1 MLFVN
6 RPIPTMNPFRS
17 AGAKRLLAL
26 LLVATCH
33 LLTANF
39 LRAQAPELGLRVT
52 KQLPATPVKNQG
64 LTGTCWSFSTTAL
77 LESECLRKNLGE
89 LDLSEMFTV
98 RNIYLE
104 KAENYVRRQ
113 GKAQFD
119 EGGLGHDV
127 LHAIRT
133 YGAMPEA
140 AYSGLKPGQRGHDH
154 SQLVKALRAYLDGI
168 IRQQP
173 MPTNWRDGFVKILDE
188 ALGTPPAT
196 FDFNGKTYTPQDFA
210 AQILQFNPDEYVGLT
225 SYTHHPFYQPFIVEI
240 PDNWAN
246 GSYLNVPLP
255 ELFAAVNSSLE
266 RGYTVMWDAD
276 VSNPGW
282 NQRRGYALEP
292 LQKGDAFH
300 PDAPEKPATPELRQ
314 QLFDS
319 QVTTDDHLMQLT
331 GTALSPAG
339 KRFFLVKNSWGESAG
354 PFRGYIHVSEPYF
367 ALNTVT
373 VILPKAGL
381 SEELRAKF
389 NVK

>member
-1 MLFVN
+1 
-6 RPIPTMNPFRS
+6 MNSIRF
-17 AGAKRLLAL
+17 GGTKRLLAL
-26 LLVATCH
+26 LIFANCQLPAANS
-33 LLTANF
+33 LL
-39 LRAQAPELGLRVT
+39 AQAPEMGLRVT
-52 KQLPATPVKNQG
+52 KQLPATAVKNQG
-64 LTGTCWSFSTTAL
+64 VTGTCWSFSTTAM
-77 LESECLRKNLGE
+77 LESECLRKNGGE

-154 SQLVKALRAYLDGI
+154 SQLVKNLRAYLDETLKQ
-168 IRQQP
+168 RP
-173 MPTNWRDGFVKILDE
+173 VPTAWREGFVSILDD

-196 FDFNGKTYTPQDFA
+196 FDFNGTTYTPKDFA
-210 AQILQFNPDEYVGLT
+210 AQILRFNPDEYVSLT

-246 GSYLNVPLP
+246 GSYLNVPLS

-266 RGYTVMWDAD
+266 KGYTVMWDAD

-292 LQKGDAFH
+292 LQKGDASN
-300 PDAPEKPATPELRQ
+300 PDAAEKPATPELRQ

-339 KRFFLVKNSWGESAG
+339 KRFYLVKNSWGEAAG
-354 PFRGYIHVSEPYF
+354 PFKGYIYVSEPYF

-381 SEELRAKF
+381 SEELKAKF
-389 NVK
+389 GVK

>member
-1 MLFVN
+1 
-6 RPIPTMNPFRS
+6 MNSFRF
-17 AGAKRLLAL
+17 AGAKRLLAF
-26 LLVATCH
+26 LVIASYQLPTATR
-33 LLTANF
+33 LQ
-39 LRAQAPELGLRVT
+39 AQAPEMGLRIT
-52 KQLPATPVKNQG
+52 KQLPATAVKNQG
-64 LTGTCWSFSTTAL
+64 ATGTCWCFSTTAM

-127 LHAIRT
+127 LHAIHT
-133 YGAMPEA
+133 YGAMPDA
-140 AYSGLKPGQRGHDH
+140 AYSGLKPDQKGHDH
-154 SQLVKALRAYLDGI
+154 SQLVKNLRAYLDETLKQ
-168 IRQQP
+168 RP
-173 MPTNWRDGFVKILDE
+173 VPTNWREGFVKIMDE
-188 ALGTPPAT
+188 ALGTPPAA
-196 FDFNGKTYTPQDFA
+196 FEFNGKTYTPKEFA
-210 AQILQFNPDEYVGLT
+210 AQILAFNPDDYVSLT
-225 SYTHHPFYQPFIVEI
+225 SYTHHPFYRPFIVEI

-246 GSYLNVPLP
+246 GSYLNVPLN
-255 ELFAAVNSSLE
+255 ELSGAVNSSLE
-266 RGYTVMWDAD
+266 KGYTVMWDAD

-292 LQKGDAFH
+292 VQKGDQSG
-300 PDAPEKPATPELRQ
+300 PDAAEKPASPDLRQ
-314 QLFDS
+314 QLFDA

-339 KRFFLVKNSWGESAG
+339 KRFYLVKNSWGENAG
-354 PFRGYIHVSEPYF
+354 PFKGYIHVSEPYF

-389 NVK
+389 GVK

>member
-1 MLFVN
+1 
-6 RPIPTMNPFRS
+6 MNPLRFS
-17 AGAKRLLAL
+17 KASRLLAL
-26 LLVATCH
+26 LLFANYP
-33 LLTANF
+33 LPTANF
-39 LRAQAPELGLRVT
+39 LHAQTPELGLRVT
-52 KQLPATPVKNQG
+52 KQLPATAVKNQG
-64 LTGTCWSFSTTAL
+64 ATGTCWSFSTTAM
-77 LESECLRKNLGE
+77 LESEGLRKNLGE

-104 KAENYVRRQ
+104 KADNYVRRQ

-127 LHAIRT
+127 LHAIQT

-140 AYSGLKPGQRGHDH
+140 AYAGLKPGQRGHDH
-154 SQLVKALRAYLDGI
+154 SQLVKNLRAYLDGVI
-168 IRQQP
+168 KQQP
-173 MPTNWRDGFVKILDE
+173 VPMDWRTGFVKILDE

-196 FDFNGKTYTPQDFA
+196 FEFNGKTYTPKEFA
-210 AQILQFNPDEYVGLT
+210 AQILQFNPDEYVSLT
-225 SYTHHPFYQPFIVEI
+225 SYTHRPFYQPFIVEI

-255 ELFAAVNSSLE
+255 ELFAAVNSSIE

-292 LQKGDAFH
+292 VQKGDASN
-300 PDAPEKPATPELRQ
+300 PDAAEKPATPELRQ

-319 QVTTDDHLMQLT
+319 QITTDDHLMQIT

-339 KRFFLVKNSWGESAG
+339 KRFFIVKNSWGDAG

-389 NVK
+389 GVK